1 MDRGA
6 WWASVRGGT
15 RSWKWLTDWTTRKQE
30 KWCQCQLILDNNCYN
45 SSCETHALE
54 SSHVPPSQT
63 VSQDGQKNPLI
74 SPRTGVFPLRKWRL
88 RKPHILNQWL
98 SHLDT
103 MQLLMCAVQE
113 GLSPRDSNR
122 NTILP
127 SWVCILVSHKL
138 LIYMNKRYSFKYVDP
153 ILILIQAQ
161 KAGILGCRKKMKLAS
176 LCVPAMWFDRLYN
189 ALRRMV
195 RCGSFFFYS
204 FKINQVQKKKK
215 NQVQIS
221 SCLSNPTHYIFK
233 VF

>member
-1 MDRGA
+1 MWNSCFRIFPCSSFTNCFTRWSEKPLDIPENRRFPSEKVKAEEASYFEPVTQSPGYDAITHVCGPRG
-6 WWASVRGGT
+6 S
-15 RSWKWLTDWTTRKQE
+15 L
-30 KWCQCQLILDNNCYN
+30 
-45 SSCETHALE
+45 
-54 SSHVPPSQT
+54 
-63 VSQDGQKNPLI
+63 
-74 SPRTGVFPLRKWRL
+74 FPL
-88 RKPHILNQWL
+88 
-98 SHLDT
+98 
-103 MQLLMCAVQE
+103 
-113 GLSPRDSNR
+113 DSNR

-204 FKINQVQKKKK
+204 FKINQVKKKKK